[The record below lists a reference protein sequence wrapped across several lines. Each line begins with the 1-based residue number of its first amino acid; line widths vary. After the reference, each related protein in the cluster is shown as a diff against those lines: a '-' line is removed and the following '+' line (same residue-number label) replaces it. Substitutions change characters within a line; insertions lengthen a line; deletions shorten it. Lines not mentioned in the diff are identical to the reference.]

1 MVSVVELL
9 GCELSVPDHTTVS
22 RRAARLESIT
32 RGPLPRGP
40 LHVLIDSTGLKVY
53 GAGQWQTEK
62 HGRSRRTWRK
72 LHLGVDARSGQIVAV
87 TLTDQDVSDES
98 QVGPLL
104 EQIESPIEQV
114 TADGAYDG
122 EPTYQMIATHDAAI
136 AVVIPPQD
144 NAVPSAG
151 FETDPSPRDTH
162 LLTIESLGRLGWQ
175 EVTGYGKRA
184 LVETAMG
191 RYKSLIGE
199 RLRSRGDAARCT
211 EAVVGVAVLNCM
223 LDAARPNSVRRSVA
237 PP

>member
-1 MVSVVELL
+1 M
-9 GCELSVPDHTTVS
+9 
-22 RRAARLESIT
+22 
-32 RGPLPRGP
+32 
-40 LHVLIDSTGLKVY
+40 IDSTGLKVY

-72 LHLGVDARSGQIVAV
+72 LHLGVDARSGQIVAL

-104 EQIESPIEQV
+104 EQIEPPIKQV

-122 EPTYQMIATHDAAI
+122 EPTYQTIATHDTAI

-162 LLTIESLGRLGWQ
+162 LLTIASLGRLGWQ

-191 RYKSLIGE
+191 RYKGLIGE
-199 RLRSRGDAARCT
+199 RLRSRGDAARRT
-211 EAVVGVAVLNCM
+211 EAVVGAAVLNRM

-237 PP
+237 PA